1 MEHEHSIVVAPGR
14 GLLRI
19 ARLGA
24 LLAGP
29 VVTLELLHRYVGGIE
44 TASLETLAVLLW
56 SPLFFSVPALLLQ
69 NERDAALP
77 SERNSLVRGVK
88 LLPYLLGRNS
98 PIRLETIVSTG
109 MWLGL
114 LIATRD
120 SVAAVLSRTV
130 TALVG

>member
-19 ARLGA
+19 ARLGV

-29 VVTLELLHRYVGGIE
+29 VITLELLHRYAGSIE
-44 TASLETLAVLLW
+44 TASLEALAVLLW

-77 SERNSLVRGVK
+77 MERSSLVRGVK
-88 LLPYLLGRNS
+88 LIPYLLSRNS

-114 LIATRD
+114 LIATWD
-120 SVAAVLSRTV
+120 SVAAVV
-130 TALVG
+130 TRSIAALLN